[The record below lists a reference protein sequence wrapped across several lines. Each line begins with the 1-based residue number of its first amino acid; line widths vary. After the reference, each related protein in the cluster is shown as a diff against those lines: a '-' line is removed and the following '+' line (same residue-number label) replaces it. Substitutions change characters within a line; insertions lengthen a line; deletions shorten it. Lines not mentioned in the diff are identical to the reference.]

1 MARSVVTTVAT
12 SVEGIDDD
20 RLDDLRLAVSE
31 ACTNAVDGRDAGG
44 HRVVL
49 RCTLD
54 DQHFEVRIEDATDG
68 FSAEAIAERAIIRV
82 LAASGQGAVAVNPTA
97 RPRAAVVAAVLPGE
111 VAPPHTQQLSVRSAR
126 EETITIDRRT
136 AVPVLLRAVVDDPKV
151 SHVTVEEQ
159 ADGLVVAT
167 IHADRGPKGQDMTG
181 FEPNFAAYQVV
192 VSNYNGDDWPADT
205 KAAFERY
212 VRGGGGFV
220 VFHAADN
227 SFPGWKEYNEMTGV
241 GGWENR
247 TTGKFGPRLR
257 YRDGGVARDAG
268 PANCGHHGDKLPFAI
283 TTRDASHPIL
293 KGLPTVWMHAPDEL
307 YDSLCGPAT
316 DVDVLATAYSDPHN
330 HGTGENE
337 PMLMTIRYGKGRV
350 FHTTLGDDTDAM
362 ECAGFI
368 TILQRGA
375 EWAATGKVTQK
386 PPKDF
391 PTAGRISLRK

>member
-1 MARSVVTTVAT
+1 MRQLEILLLLGTLPGVLSAGTVKAL
-12 SVEGIDDD
+12 I
-20 RLDDLRLAVSE
+20 
-31 ACTNAVDGRDAGG
+31 VDGQNN
-44 HRVVL
+44 HEWQETTPVL
-49 RCTLD
+49 KKILEQSGRFQVD
-54 DQHFEVRIEDATDG
+54 VAISPPKGADMSGFHPN
-68 FSAEAIAERAIIRV
+68 FSAYA
-82 LAASGQGAVAVNPTA
+82 
-97 RPRAAVVAAVLPGE
+97 
-111 VAPPHTQQLSVRSAR
+111 
-126 EETITIDRRT
+126 
-136 AVPVLLRAVVDDPKV
+136 
-151 SHVTVEEQ
+151 
-159 ADGLVVAT
+159 
-167 IHADRGPKGQDMTG
+167 
-181 FEPNFAAYQVV
+181 VV

-227 SFPGWKEYNEMTGV
+227 SFPGWKEYNKMTGV